1 MQEADDMQ
9 IDAVGWDDEDEDNF
23 EDDDDEP
30 QREEESGDTKN
41 SGIFFF
47 AESEAHAHCTRCVGW
62 GGAHAHHNC
71 VRLLY
76 KNATKHDVG
85 RGSCQE
91 TAETLQG
98 SEVCG

>member
-9 IDAVGWDDEDEDNF
+9 IVAGSWDDEDEDNF

-41 SGIFFF
+41 QGIFFS
-47 AESEAHAHCTRCVGW
+47 ESEAHAHCTRCVGW
-62 GGAHAHHNC
+62 GGAYAHHNC
-71 VRLLY
+71 VRLFY
-76 KNATKHDVG
+76 KNSTKHDVG